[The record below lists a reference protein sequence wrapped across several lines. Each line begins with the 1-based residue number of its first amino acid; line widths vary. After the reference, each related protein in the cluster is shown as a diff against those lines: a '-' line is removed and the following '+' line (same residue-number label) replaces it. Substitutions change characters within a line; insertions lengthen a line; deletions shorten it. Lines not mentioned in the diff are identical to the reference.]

1 VNGRTALFAA
11 LAIALLAALAPS
23 SAPASTRGCSDPD
36 GPKCTIQLST
46 GITMRYLEAGPS
58 DGPAVFLLHGYTD
71 TSRSMAP
78 VMNALHRLLPGLDL
92 IDPDLRGHGASSL
105 PADAGC
111 PAAPDTC
118 FQPIDFA
125 RDIVAFMDARHI
137 ARATMVGHSMGTLVA
152 QELGLSFPQRV
163 DKLVLIS
170 TGTDGQSEP
179 AVGDLLGLVDGVWE
193 PAFQAAGYSWPAG
206 VYDVSP
212 GVAAPDFDD
221 FLVDSWD
228 ADAIADPSFLAQIVP
243 DAASTPLGT
252 WIGALEAITET
263 DNTQRL
269 EHLTRPTLVLW
280 AVQDAI
286 FSPDTQQKL
295 IGALDV
301 AAAHGGSFWWKQ
313 YGVLPPPSPG
323 EQTDF
328 GHNLVWEAPG
338 AVALDIA
345 SFLVTGRPTD
355 VLFHSGYPAD
365 IHRVVAEPGRATL
378 VHAP

>member
-1 VNGRTALFAA
+1 
-11 LAIALLAALAPS
+11 
-23 SAPASTRGCSDPD
+23 
-36 GPKCTIQLST
+36 
-46 GITMRYLEAGPS
+46 MRYLDVGPS
-58 DGPAVFLLHGYTD
+58 DGPGVFLLHGYTD

-78 VMNALHRLLPGLDL
+78 VMDALHRLLPGLDL
-92 IDPDLRGHGASSL
+92 IDLDLRGHGASSL
-105 PADAGC
+105 PAGAGC

-118 FQPIDFA
+118 FQRIDFA
-125 RDIVAFMDARHI
+125 RDIVAFTDARHI

-163 DKLVLIS
+163 DRLVLIS
-170 TGTDGQSEP
+170 TATDGQSEP

-193 PAFQAAGYSWPAG
+193 PAFEAAGYSWPAG
-206 VYDVSP
+206 VYGVPRASP
-212 GVAAPDFDD
+212 PPT
-221 FLVDSWD
+221 SRT
-228 ADAIADPSFLAQIVP
+228 SS
-243 DAASTPLGT
+243 STGMPTRSPTRRSSRRSSLRQPRSRSARGS
-252 WIGALEAITET
+252 ARLEAITET

-269 EHLTRPTLVLW
+269 ERLTRPTLVLW

-313 YGVLPPPSPG
+313 YGVLPPPASG

-345 SFLVTGRPTD
+345 SFLVAGRPTD
-355 VLFHSGYPAD
+355 VLFHSGYPED
-365 IHRVVAEPGRATL
+365 IRRVVAEPGHAIL